1 MEGFL
6 KKCKQVDTSNYSS
19 LLHVRELSSPEERT
33 KLNSLMGYLE
43 IKLISGE
50 HVNQKEVISLEM
62 EGQYMSGVV

>member
-1 MEGFL
+1 
-6 KKCKQVDTSNYSS
+6 
-19 LLHVRELSSPEERT
+19 
-33 KLNSLMGYLE
+33 MGYLE